1 MSRRNLA
8 GIYHGSPVYDFLDS
22 DGPRGNRLAVGGV
35 RLPVRTGGTL
45 PGHKPARL
53 DIGRN
58 DLACR
63 LDLQV
68 CTLNPVLPRLPA
80 ARVVRRARKVLSSRS
95 IADESPSP

>member
-1 MSRRNLA
+1 MEARYTIFWTATALA
-8 GIYHGSPVYDFLDS
+8 ATVSLWVAFDFLF
-22 DGPRGNRLAVGGV
+22 GL
-35 RLPVRTGGTL
+35 GGTL